1 VKEGSSESRGFSAVA
16 AHPEGDVMFTKPMIT
31 LLGLLA
37 LAIGMHA
44 QDTVRA
50 NIPFDFSVG
59 GQSLPTSNYEISR
72 IEDQTEETL
81 AVRNLNDQSESKL
94 VLARTNDATGR
105 PKLVFDR
112 YGGKY
117 FLVAIVTQD
126 GSYDLPQSKEEQR
139 LVSHAALRVEVS
151 AEGR

>member
-1 VKEGSSESRGFSAVA
+1 
-16 AHPEGDVMFTKPMIT
+16 MFTKRIVT

-37 LAIGMHA
+37 LATGLHA
-44 QDTVRA
+44 QDIVRA
-50 NIPFDFSVG
+50 HVPFDFSVA

-81 AVRNLNDQSESKL
+81 AIRNLNDRSECKL
-94 VLARTNDATGR
+94 VLARTSADAGQ

-117 FLVAIVTQD
+117 FLVGIVTQD
-126 GSYDLPQSKEEQR
+126 GSYDLPQSKVEQR
-139 LVSHAALRVEVS
+139 LVSHAALRVEIS
-151 AEGR
+151 AQGQ

>member
-1 VKEGSSESRGFSAVA
+1 
-16 AHPEGDVMFTKPMIT
+16 MFTKRMIT

-37 LAIGMHA
+37 LATGMHA
-44 QDTVRA
+44 QDNVRA
-50 NIPFDFSVG
+50 NVPFDFSVG
-59 GQSLPTSNYEISR
+59 GQNLPTSNYEMSR
-72 IEDQTEETL
+72 IEDQTQETL
-81 AVRNLNDQSESKL
+81 AIRNLNDQSENKL
-94 VLARTNDATGR
+94 VLARTNDTTGQ

-112 YGGKY
+112 SGGKY